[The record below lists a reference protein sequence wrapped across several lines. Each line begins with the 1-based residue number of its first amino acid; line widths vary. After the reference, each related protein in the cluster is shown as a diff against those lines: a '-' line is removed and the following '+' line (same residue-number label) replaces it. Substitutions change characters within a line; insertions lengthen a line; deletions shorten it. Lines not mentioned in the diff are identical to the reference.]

1 MELEAYTVST
11 NLAHYAVTAL
21 TDKIVDRRAHV
32 TQEVPWLNFFQA
44 DLNTLFGNFHQ
55 PLFLRRN
62 IANAEHAGRIGV
74 IAI

>member
-11 NLAHYAVTAL
+11 DLAHYAVAVL
-21 TDKIVDRRAHV
+21 TDKIVDCRAHV
-32 TQEVPWLNFFQA
+32 TQEVPRLNFFQA
-44 DLNTLFGNFHQ
+44 NLNTLSGNFHQ

-62 IANAEHAGRIGV
+62 ITNAEHTGRIGV